1 MRLLSYLFLLA
12 SLVGFVL
19 CVVVRLFYPNGIY
32 GVGLESFYSF
42 SFLSAVLVIAMALM
56 RVASKD

>member
-56 RVASKD
+56 RAASKD